1 MGVYELYIA
10 FHMFSTVY
18 TFGSFLALNSTHFT
32 SEAPN
37 LISTFVFML
46 IFIILSFVDWRRG

>member
-1 MGVYELYIA
+1 MGVYEL
-10 FHMFSTVY
+10 FTCSQQCVY

-46 IFIILSFVDWRRG
+46 IFIILSFVEWRRG

>member
-1 MGVYELYIA
+1 MGVYELA

-32 SEAPN
+32 SEALN
-37 LISTFVFML
+37 LISTFLSML
-46 IFIILSFVDWRRG
+46 IFIILSFVEWRRG

>member
-1 MGVYELYIA
+1 MGVYELA

>member
-1 MGVYELYIA
+1 MGVYELN
-10 FHMFSTVY
+10 FHMFSIVY

-46 IFIILSFVDWRRG
+46 IFIILSFVDWQRG

>member
-1 MGVYELYIA
+1 MGVYEL
-10 FHMFSTVY
+10 FTCSHETVY

-37 LISTFVFML
+37 LISTFLSML
-46 IFIILSFVDWRRG
+46 IFIILSFFDWRRG